1 MASSLASHLCAF
13 LFFFLI
19 GVRRLVAFFSLYL
32 KNSHHHQFRSKP
44 WYLFHSSSTP
54 CFDLYILLITIPV
67 ASFSDLYL
75 FLSIPPHRFH
85 FLHHQAIFT
94 FFWLL
99 LLLILL
105 TQHHTQHSPPL
116 LLLPDTFLFL
126 FAFAAFLVDYY
137 FIINNNDDVSVSSVV
152 YNLSGVLSLLCAA
165 SCIYL
170 SVCPYSFLAEFA
182 LSAGL
187 VFKGT
192 WVMQAGLNLNSDVFG
207 FKGCQKI
214 VTGQMSDVIVK
225 CDLQED
231 TLRAVALIDLLFVC
245 HSIGIL
251 VATFAL
257 FAFLSASNC
266 AAAGLSTGV
275 GDATGP
281 LLPASD
287 QLEPPD
293 SVQFEIQ

>member
-13 LFFFLI
+13 LFFFPI
-19 GVRRLVAFFSLYL
+19 GVRRLVTFFSLYL
-32 KNSHHHQFRSKP
+32 KNSHHHQFRNKP

-54 CFDLYILLITIPV
+54 CFDLYILLITIPI

-75 FLSIPPHRFH
+75 FLSILPHRFH

-99 LLLILL
+99 LILILL
-105 TQHHTQHSPPL
+105 THHHTQHSPPL

-126 FAFAAFLVDYY
+126 FASVAFLVDYY
-137 FIINNNDDVSVSSVV
+137 FIINNNNDDVSVSSVV
-152 YNLSGVLSLLCAA
+152 YNLSGVLSLLCSA

-192 WVMQAGLNLNSDVFG
+192 WVLQAGLNLYSNVFG

-214 VTGQMSDVIVK
+214 FAGRMGDHVIVK

-266 AAAGLSTGV
+266 AAAGLSTSV

-281 LLPASD
+281 LLSAS
-287 QLEPPD
+287 EPPE
-293 SVQFEIQ
+293 SVQFEIE